1 MEKNP
6 GVYIFS
12 DVNNKVIYVGKAI
25 NLANRVRSYFSQNVS
40 EKTKVLIDQIHHL
53 NRILV
58 NSEVEALLL
67 EAELIKNYRPRFN
80 ILLKD
85 DKSYLYIKIT
95 TGNPVPVVC
104 LARREK
110 PKKGVRLFGPFP
122 SSSTVR
128 YVLKMARS
136 IFPYCSCK
144 KQPRKPCLYCHLGL
158 CANPYFKENT
168 QSGYKNMINN
178 LALFLTG
185 HKKQL
190 LTILRKKMQQ
200 LSKEENFEE
209 AAKIRDQIEKIKYIT
224 QSIRKPSEYMLQPNL
239 LEDLKNQSL
248 DQLKKQLNLPTS
260 PSRIEGYDISNIQG
274 KFATGSMVVLTD
286 GNINKSQYRHFKIKL
301 DQKPN
306 DVGMMREIL
315 QRRFKNNWP
324 KPDLIIVDGGLGQ
337 LNVALQVIA
346 KFKLKIPAVGLAK
359 RLEEIYLSDGQKIK
373 LPRSSGALQILQT
386 LRDEAH
392 RFAISYHQ
400 KLRKKSLML

>member
-1 MEKNP
+1 
-6 GVYIFS
+6 
-12 DVNNKVIYVGKAI
+12 
-25 NLANRVRSYFSQNVS
+25 
-40 EKTKVLIDQIHHL
+40 
-53 NRILV
+53 
-58 NSEVEALLL
+58 
-67 EAELIKNYRPRFN
+67 
-80 ILLKD
+80 
-85 DKSYLYIKIT
+85 
-95 TGNPVPVVC
+95 
-104 LARREK
+104 
-110 PKKGVRLFGPFP
+110 
-122 SSSTVR
+122 
-128 YVLKMARS
+128 
-136 IFPYCSCK
+136 
-144 KQPRKPCLYCHLGL
+144 
-158 CANPYFKENT
+158 
-168 QSGYKNMINN
+168 MINN